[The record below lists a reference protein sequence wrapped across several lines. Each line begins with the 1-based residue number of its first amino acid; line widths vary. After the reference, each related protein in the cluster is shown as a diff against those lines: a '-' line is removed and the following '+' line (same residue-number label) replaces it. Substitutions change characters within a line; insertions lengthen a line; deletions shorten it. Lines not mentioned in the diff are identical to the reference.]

1 LVRSDRGLNVSCE
14 SGFEGTRSADALGIT
29 VCLYAYSGLSFGEE
43 HFAKTCAE
51 KYHPLREYALDHP
64 AVAAVLAAID

>member
-29 VCLYAYSGLSFGEE
+29 VCLYAYSGLSFGDGS
-43 HFAKTCAE
+43 FAEMCADQ
-51 KYHPLREYALDHP
+51 YHRLREYAMDHP
-64 AVAAVLAAID
+64 EVGAILAACD